1 MNLNKKQLVKVLL
14 AVVISAAL
22 ALFSVYIAVHLGQA
36 VLQWYDTL
44 APRTRTFLTLGMLL
58 VVVGSSV
65 FVIRRMRKK

>member
-36 VLQWYDTL
+36 VLQWYDSL
-44 APRTRTFLTLGMLL
+44 APRTRTYITLGMLL
-58 VVVGSSV
+58 LVVGSSA
-65 FVIRRMRKK
+65 FVILRMRKK